1 MYEVEIALLRGD
13 VSGRFG
19 PEFLTEVEQ
28 LQHFFQGK
36 EIDSRSYILDVW
48 TLLKNDAKAKKADPR
63 EPLERLYDLVA
74 EAALFPHLNEEQLNH
89 RLIAWLAGKE
99 LLVTA

>member
-13 VSGRFG
+13 VAGRFG
-19 PEFLTEVEQ
+19 QEFLTEVEQ
-28 LQHFFQGK
+28 LQHFFKGK
-36 EIDSRSYILDVW
+36 EIESRSYILDVW

-63 EPLERLYDLVA
+63 EPLERLYDMVT

-89 RLIAWLAGKE
+89 RLIAWLAG
-99 LLVTA
+99 